1 MSRDPY
7 HDFASDV
14 RTSLQSAR
22 ALSSA
27 YVSLLSSHA
36 SASASASGSSQI
48 QEAHD
53 RLADAIEGLRQ
64 DVQDVRESVAI
75 VQRAGA
81 ERFGVGAEE
90 LAGRVQFVRECEGE
104 IEELEQVAASGPSGS
119 SSSRATGAGARRR
132 GQGAGGGHT
141 SLDMREDL
149 EGEDSA
155 AAFEREQQQQLLA
168 EQDSS
173 LGLLGRTLST
183 LKDQASHLGQEINEQ
198 VELLGALD
206 EEVDQSQSRLKR
218 AMDRMEVLIKLGDDR
233 LGGWCVWI
241 LIVVSG

>member
-7 HDFASDV
+7 HDFASDL
-14 RTSLQSAR
+14 RSSLTTAR
-22 ALSSA
+22 SLSQT
-27 YVSLLSSHA
+27 YTSLLSTSP
-36 SASASASGSSQI
+36 SSSSNAV

-64 DVQDVRESVAI
+64 DVQDVRESVSI

-81 ERFGVGAEE
+81 ERFGVGVEE
-90 LAGRVQFVRECEGE
+90 LEGRVRFVRECEGE
-104 IEELEQVAASGPSGS
+104 IEELERVASSAPSGS
-119 SSSRATGAGARRR
+119 RTGARRR
-132 GQGAGGGHT
+132 KGGGGGGNA
-141 SLDMREDL
+141 DL
-149 EGEDSA
+149 EMGGGAEDDMEDSA

-183 LKDQASHLGQEINEQ
+183 LKDQASHLGQEINEH

-218 AMDRMEVLIKLGDDR
+218 AMDRMENLIQLGDDR

-241 LIVVSG
+241 LIVVLFLLLLVAVLI

>member
-7 HDFASDV
+7 HDFASDL
-14 RTSLQSAR
+14 RNSLQSAR
-22 ALSSA
+22 TLSHN
-27 YVSLLSSHA
+27 YTSLLSSSSSSSSSPGA
-36 SASASASGSSQI
+36 ASGAI

-75 VQRAGA
+75 VQRAGP
-81 ERFGVGAEE
+81 ERFGVGVEE
-90 LAGRVQFVRECEGE
+90 LEGRVKFVKDCERE
-104 IEELEQVAASGPSGS
+104 IEELESIASAGVSGNGSRRSGS
-119 SSSRATGAGARRR
+119 GR
-132 GQGAGGGHT
+132 GGGAIA
-141 SLDMREDL
+141 L
-149 EGEDSA
+149 EMDEQEDSA
-155 AAFEREQQQQLLA
+155 AAFERDQQQQLMA

-183 LKDQASHLGQEINEQ
+183 LRDQASHLGQEINEQ

-218 AMDRMEVLIKLGDDR
+218 AMDRMEQLIKLGDDR

-241 LIVVSG
+241 LIVVLFLLLLVVVLI